1 MSQSVS
7 EISNQQWACVKT
19 FSKKKKKKKNK
30 SYTSIGIKNLIF
42 RPSFRRGPFWK
53 FPNKSKVD
61 LGDYLLTEF
70 CASELGPVTIMA
82 G

>member
-30 SYTSIGIKNLIF
+30 SYTGLRLKNFVF
-42 RPSFRRGPFWK
+42 RPSFRRGLFWK

-70 CASELGPVTIMA
+70 RASELGPVKIMA